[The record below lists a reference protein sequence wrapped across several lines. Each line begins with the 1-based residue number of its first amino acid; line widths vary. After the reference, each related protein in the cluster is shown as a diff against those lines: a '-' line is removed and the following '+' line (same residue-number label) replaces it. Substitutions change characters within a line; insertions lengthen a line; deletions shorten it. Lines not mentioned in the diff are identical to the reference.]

1 MHLMTYISPRV
12 AIWGP
17 FCVPPV
23 YTVYNN
29 SRSRKELL
37 SRACVPVVYQWPSS
51 SLRGSSHPFRLLF
64 LFHHFL
70 TPAVVIRLSRSITRG
85 FLRTLRRGFASP
97 SRAGLPSWTF
107 LASCATVNH
116 SACDCVQL
124 ITVIRLF
131 LVPVYRTLIII
142 IDFSRTSLP
151 YFHAVSYARPRGCTA
166 KRISVAPCRTTDHG
180 KACHSVAYTRDLSVC
195 CTGSEIRCETTHIK
209 TARPR

>member
-29 SRSRKELL
+29 SRSRKELCTRMRTGGI
-37 SRACVPVVYQWPSS
+37 SMA
-51 SLRGSSHPFRLLF
+51 LLF
-64 LFHHFL
+64 PSRFLASFPPPLPLPPLPHPGRRYLFVSFYHSRFPPHSS
-70 TPAVVIRLSRSITRG
+70 ARLRVSFT
-85 FLRTLRRGFASP
+85 
-97 SRAGLPSWTF
+97 RAGLPSWTF

-151 YFHAVSYARPRGCTA
+151 YFHAVSYAQPRGCTA
-166 KRISVAPCRTTDHG
+166 KRISIAPCHTTDHG
-180 KACHSVAYTRDLSVC
+180 KACHSV
-195 CTGSEIRCETTHIK
+195 
-209 TARPR
+209 